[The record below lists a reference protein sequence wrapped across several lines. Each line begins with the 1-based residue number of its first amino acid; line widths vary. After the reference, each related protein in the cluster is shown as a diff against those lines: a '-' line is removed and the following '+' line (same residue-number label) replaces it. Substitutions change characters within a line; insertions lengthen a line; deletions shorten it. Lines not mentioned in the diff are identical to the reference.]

1 MSLEA
6 VQRVTEA
13 EQDARRRRAVG
24 AEQAKRISA
33 DAERQGRERLAQ
45 ARREAEARAKEM
57 AAQAEKDAQTDIE
70 AVEAEARRTCEGLRQ
85 AAEGRLEEA
94 AALIIEKVVG
104 DRYVHR

>member
-1 MSLEA
+1 
-6 VQRVTEA
+6 
-13 EQDARRRRAVG
+13 
-24 AEQAKRISA
+24 
-33 DAERQGRERLAQ
+33 
-45 ARREAEARAKEM
+45 M